1 MPALNFYYKFFVNFS
16 SNFKFHFY
24 IMITIFNTLNFKGSS
39 LKKCTISIALCAAIS
54 ALNGADVNLEGV
66 SVEDSADDGYRAT
79 TSEVGKTNTPIL
91 EIPQTVNVVTTQ

>member
-1 MPALNFYYKFFVNFS
+1 MSKFR
-16 SNFKFHFY
+16 
-24 IMITIFNTLNFKGSS
+24 
-39 LKKCTISIALCAAIS
+39 ISIALCLAIS

-91 EIPQTVNVVTTQ
+91 EIP